1 MAEKELRRFTTTEL
15 EQFDGNE
22 GRPSYIAY
30 KGKVYDVSNSR
41 LWKNGKHAGR
51 HFAGDDLTPG
61 MINAPHDDI
70 IFVKFP
76 IVGELSTE
84 VPAMQN
90 LKQKL
95 EGLHIHP
102 IVVHFSIAYSII
114 ISLLTLLYVF
124 TGVTS
129 FEAASYYMLILG
141 FLTGPPCALSG
152 VFSWKVTY
160 EGRRTKT
167 FVRKI
172 VYTILLIAIITA
184 GFAWRT
190 LNPNILLSLTN
201 LSYIYLAVIWSLVPI
216 ATILGHYG
224 GKIVYS

>member
-1 MAEKELRRFTTTEL
+1 MAERELRRFTISEL
-15 EQFDGNE
+15 KQFDGKE
-22 GRPSYIAY
+22 GRPSYVAY
-30 KGKVYDVSNSR
+30 KGKIYDVSNSR
-41 LWKNGKHAGR
+41 LFKDGKHTGR

-61 MINAPHDDI
+61 MINAPHDEM
-70 IFVKFP
+70 IFLKFP

-84 VPAMQN
+84 VPARQK
-90 LKQKL
+90 LVQKL
-95 EGLHIHP
+95 EGLHLHP
-102 IVVHFSIAYSII
+102 ISVHFSEAYSVII
-114 ISLLTLLYVF
+114 PLFTLLYVF
-124 TGVTS
+124 TGETT
-129 FEAASYYMLILG
+129 FETASYYMLILG
-141 FLTGPPCALSG
+141 FLTSLPCALSG

-172 VYTILLIAIITA
+172 LYTILLIAVITA

-190 LNPNILLSLTN
+190 LNPNILLTITN

-216 ATILGHYG
+216 ATILGHLG